1 MSKIMSFI
9 KSIRLRQVLTAFLL
23 GAVLLFNTAC
33 SGPAQAKMSNSVKT
47 PSGDGGP
54 NPAGQNQPY
63 EGGMN
68 NFTDA
73 APSGKAVEG
82 TEGRVQQLIDNADA
96 MKAKSPKDYAE
107 KVWDNGRGP
116 ERAQE
121 VGDKL
126 KGRFLD
132 DGKDELKATGDRV
145 VGSGERAVEK
155 AQELGD
161 RISKGA
167 SDVKDNVVGAGDTV
181 STSSRRTGEGI
192 KGKAAD

>member
-9 KSIRLRQVLTAFLL
+9 KSIRLRQVLTAFLM

-33 SGPAQAKMSNSVKT
+33 SGPAQAKMSNSVKS

-82 TEGRVQQLIDNADA
+82 TEGKVQQLIDNADA

-126 KGRFLD
+126 KRRLD
-132 DGKDELKATGDRV
+132 DGKEELKATGDRV
-145 VGSGERAVEK
+145 AGSGERAAQK
-155 AQELGD
+155 TQELGD

-167 SDVKDNVVGAGDTV
+167 SDVKDNIVGAGDTV

>member
-9 KSIRLRQVLTAFLL
+9 KSIRLRQVVTAFLM
-23 GAVLLFNTAC
+23 GALLLFNTAC
-33 SGPAQAKMSNSVKT
+33 SGSAQAKMPEGIKNH
-47 PSGDGGP
+47 SGDGGP

-68 NFTDA
+68 NFRDA

-96 MKAKSPKDYAE
+96 MKADSPKDYAK
-107 KVWDNGRGP
+107 KVWDNGRAP
-116 ERAQE
+116 ERAGDL
-121 VGDKL
+121 GDKL
-126 KGRFLD
+126 KRRLD
-132 DGKDELKATGDRV
+132 DGKEELKSASKGV
-145 VGSGERAVEK
+145 AGSGERAANK
-155 AQELGD
+155 TQELGD

-167 SDVKDNVVGAGDTV
+167 SDVKDNVLGSGDTV